1 MGNSNKAT
9 WRTWIL
15 SESMFRSVGLVAVFS
30 HSLASAWASSKF
42 IASRC
47 RGISCDK
54 PKAPMM
60 EYDEANDKC
69 VCKPHPCWDD
79 DGSFHKCDANS
90 DTPFICGGLR
100 GEAPILDWDEEQ
112 GRCRCREH
120 PCKDINGV
128 QHGCSGYFP
137 ILRYKEE
144 LQDGNVVPKCDCV
157 MPMRGPTGDHYDH
170 INYDL

>member
-1 MGNSNKAT
+1 MG
-9 WRTWIL
+9 
-15 SESMFRSVGLVAVFS
+15 
-30 HSLASAWASSKF
+30 
-42 IASRC
+42 
-47 RGISCDK
+47 
-54 PKAPMM
+54 
-60 EYDEANDKC
+60 
-69 VCKPHPCWDD
+69 DD
-79 DGSFHKCDANS
+79 DGSFHKCDANA
-90 DTPFICGGLR
+90 DTPFITFSADGVLSCGCTASPQYQSRFIFKEKCAGYICGGLR
-100 GEAPILDWDEEQ
+100 GEAPILDWDEDQ